1 MPLFIVETITTFR
14 HYYAIECESAEH
26 AEDTVVMQEAQELD
40 QKCLGETIVST
51 REITTK
57 EFYQIAKDS
66 MNGHL
71 AEKMIHKVDY
81 GNPNQHN
88 HTSNVDGYV

>member
-1 MPLFIVETITTFR
+1 
-14 HYYAIECESAEH
+14 
-26 AEDTVVMQEAQELD
+26 MQEAQELD

-81 GNPNQHN
+81 GNHTQPNHA
-88 HTSNVDGYV
+88 SNVDGYV

>member
-1 MPLFIVETITTFR
+1 
-14 HYYAIECESAEH
+14 
-26 AEDTVVMQEAQELD
+26 MQEAQELD

-66 MNGHL
+66 MNGHI
-71 AEKMIHKVDY
+71 AEKLIHKVDY

-88 HTSNVDGYV
+88 HASNVDGYV